1 MLAILLYAHATD
13 GTITFVTFCWAVRA
27 MKAVNKMTRKLKN
40 CETFLKS
47 VRYLNVFINHE
58 STGRKRVDKTSL
70 INLFK
75 DTDFPS
81 TKKIHFVFVYISIH
95 FALIH
100 ACIHLYTYTVYLP
113 SWLISC
119 LWILLLPVYLSL
131 SSSRTGNIG
140 MMFSILLFQVA

>member
-1 MLAILLYAHATD
+1 
-13 GTITFVTFCWAVRA
+13 

-81 TKKIHFVFVYISIH
+81 IKKKNTFVFVYISIH
-95 FALIH
+95 FAFIH
-100 ACIHLYTYTVYLP
+100 ARIYLYT
-113 SWLISC
+113 
-119 LWILLLPVYLSL
+119 
-131 SSSRTGNIG
+131 
-140 MMFSILLFQVA
+140 